1 MRVASPQSTK
11 LGGAMPV
18 SIQTIRRERATIE
31 DVAASA
37 GVSVATVSRA
47 LRGLPNVASHT
58 RERIERIATELD
70 YRADPAASR
79 LAAGRSRAIAVAVPM
94 LDGWY
99 FSHVVAGVEAVFAD
113 AGYDTI
119 VVGLGAYGEGRR
131 VLEAAGPIYRRVD
144 GLICVDAALNDDEFV
159 RLRGEGMA
167 IVYIGPDGPGVPSLG
182 IDDVEVGRLATSH
195 LLTLG
200 HRRIGVINGQ
210 PEDGSVAPYRRQQGF
225 ELAFAEAGLRPD
237 PSLYAPGY
245 FDIAGGYDALRMLFA
260 RPDPP
265 TAVFAFSDEM
275 AFGVLWAARELGFSV
290 PDDLSVVGVD
300 DHDGAPV
307 VGLTTVHQ
315 DVAEHG
321 AHAARAMIELL
332 SGREVS
338 LERQNA
344 PIRLVQRFTTA
355 PPPGLS

>member
-1 MRVASPQSTK
+1 
-11 LGGAMPV
+11 MPPSLNTV
-18 SIQTIRRERATIE
+18 RRERATIE

-47 LRGLPNVASHT
+47 LRGLPNVAIQT
-58 RERIERIATELD
+58 RERIERVAIELD

-99 FSHVVAGVEAVFAD
+99 YSHVVAGVEAVFAE

-119 VVGLGAYGEGRR
+119 VVGLGAPGEGRR

-144 GLICVDAALNDDEFV
+144 GLICVDVLLTDDEIE
-159 RLRGEGMA
+159 RLRRERMA
-167 IVYIGPDGPGVPSLG
+167 IVYVGPDGPGIPSLG
-182 IDDVEVGRLATSH
+182 IDDVEVGRLATSY
-195 LLTLG
+195 LIALG
-200 HRRIGVINGQ
+200 HRRIALMHGQ
-210 PEDGSVAPYRRQQGF
+210 PDDTISFVVPHRRQQGF
-225 ELAFAEAGLRPD
+225 EQAFADAGLEPD
-237 PSLYAPGY
+237 RSLYVPGY
-245 FDIAGGYDALRMLFA
+245 FDIEGGFDALGALLD

-265 TAVFAFSDEM
+265 TAIFAFSDEM
-275 AFGVLWAARELGFSV
+275 AFGALWAARERGVSV
-290 PDDLSVVGVD
+290 PRQLSIVGVD

-315 DVAEHG
+315 DVPEHG
-321 AHAARAMIELL
+321 ARAARTVIEMLTE
-332 SGREVS
+332 REFS

-344 PIRLVQRFTTA
+344 PIRLIERMTTA
-355 PPPGLS
+355 RPPG